1 MIRVKTV
8 TDNKGIER
16 AEVKIR
22 GSLGKVIG
30 EFNAIAEDLVH
41 CIQTH
46 INEENERMKALTEYA
61 LLLARIEKRIMKECE
76 LELELQRDREMDD
89 DAEDAKKEDM
99 EADLADKIWKSI
111 QPGKE

>member
-22 GSLGKVIG
+22 GELGEVFG
-30 EFNAIAEDLVH
+30 EFNAVAENLVH

-46 INEENERMKALTEYA
+46 IREADERTKALTEYA
-61 LLLARIEKRIMKECE
+61 LWLARIEKRIMKECE
-76 LELELQRDREMDD
+76 LEMELQRDREMDD

-99 EADLADKIWKSI
+99 EADLAEKIWKSI